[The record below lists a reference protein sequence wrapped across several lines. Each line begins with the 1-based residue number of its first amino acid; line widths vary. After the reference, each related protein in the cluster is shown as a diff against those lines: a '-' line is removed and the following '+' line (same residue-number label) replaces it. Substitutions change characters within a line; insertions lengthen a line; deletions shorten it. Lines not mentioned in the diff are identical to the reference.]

1 MYSSTL
7 EIEVIGMSVLKHRIG
22 EQIRNIRKRRGMTQE
37 ALADRSGLSFSY
49 ISDVERGTRNISLD
63 SLGRIV
69 EALGTTPAQMFADMN
84 ELLVKTESDAARGK
98 LETLQALL
106 MNRSATEVDF
116 IISVAKEFIRTVDQ
130 KQ

>member
-1 MYSSTL
+1 MC
-7 EIEVIGMSVLKHRIG
+7 MSDLKHRVG

-69 EALGTTPAQMFADMN
+69 EALGTTPAQIFADMN
-84 ELLVKTESDAARGK
+84 EWLAKTESDAAQGK

-106 MNRSATEVDF
+106 MNRSATELDF